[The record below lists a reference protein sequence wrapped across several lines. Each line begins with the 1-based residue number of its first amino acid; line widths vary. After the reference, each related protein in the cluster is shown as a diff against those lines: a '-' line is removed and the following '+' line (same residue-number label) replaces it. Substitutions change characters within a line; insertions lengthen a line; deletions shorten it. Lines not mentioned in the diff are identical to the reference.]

1 VGIDP
6 GEIYTPA
13 AREPERLNGRNYR
26 IGDADRLGEGSLKQ
40 KARDNFAAI
49 EVLRKLEQAGRAA
62 SDEERR
68 TLVRYVGWGGL
79 PQVFADFGG
88 PEWQSERAQLK
99 QHLTPEEYDA
109 ARASTLNAH
118 YTSPTVIGGIYAA
131 VERLGFSG
139 GRVLADGRRAVR
151 VGETSHPPVYYVPRG
166 PVVAERDRL
175 LALDALEQRAG
186 AGRGLVLRVEPN
198 ARVGDEWPAFFEG
211 RGFVSGKAVQPEAT
225 QLLRIDLAR
234 ESLKAGFKPKTR
246 YNLNLAE
253 KKGVTVRASRDAA
266 TFARLAADTGKR
278 QGINLPGVAYYQ
290 AALDLFGRSDEV
302 RLYLAEHEGDTLG
315 GIMVFRFGKTAYYL
329 FGGSGDRKREMM
341 PNYLLHWQ
349 AILDF
354 RALGCDTYDWWGIP
368 EEPAPDHPWF
378 GLYRFKTG
386 FGGETVR
393 YIGLYEHAL
402 RPGPLK
408 LERRLQQLKAKVRAP
423 VHILR

>member
-1 VGIDP
+1 MRARVSLSLSEAGLAVTP
-6 GEIYTPA
+6 GE
-13 AREPERLNGRNYR
+13 
-26 IGDADRLGEGSLKQ
+26 RLGAQ
-40 KARDNFAAI
+40 AWD
-49 EVLRKLEQAGRAA
+49 KLLLAQPEANLLQSWKWGELQSRF
-62 SDEERR
+62 
-68 TLVRYVGWGGL
+68 GW
-79 PQVFADFGG
+79 
-88 PEWQSERAQLK
+88 S
-99 QHLTPEEYDA
+99 
-109 ARASTLNAH
+109 
-118 YTSPTVIGGIYAA
+118 
-131 VERLGFSG
+131 VERLAFHEGRAGVCSLQRSASLFPG
-139 GRVLADGRRAVR
+139 GG
-151 VGETSHPPVYYVPRG
+151 VYYAPRG
-166 PVVAERDRL
+166 PVVPERDRL

-211 RGFVSGKAVQPEAT
+211 RGFVKGTAVQPEAT
-225 QLLRIDLAR
+225 RLLRIDLAP
-234 ESLKAGFKPKTR
+234 EALKAGFKPKTR

-253 KKGVTVRASRDAA
+253 KKGVTVRAAREVA
-266 TFARLAADTGKR
+266 TFARLAAATGKR

-290 AALDLFGRSDEV
+290 AALDLFGPSDEV

-315 GIMVFRFGKTAYYL
+315 GIMIFRFGNTAYYL
-329 FGGSGDRKREMM
+329 FGGSGDHKRELM

-349 AILDF
+349 AMLDF
-354 RALGCDTYDWWGIP
+354 KALGCDTYDWWGIP